1 MPSWRALLWLFF
13 TAGLTATALLVGL
26 HLSRPSRP
34 VIDERLTISILRS
47 EELAFLVTRRAATQ
61 VVIDHSET
69 DWWGEWRGVL
79 WATVSWRWG
88 VDVAKIGP
96 QDIRREGQAIIV
108 RLPEPELLDMG
119 VQPGSLGF
127 LSKST
132 AMPKLLDFT
141 RGGSQRQMLEQKL
154 HERAMQFAS
163 EQGLMPSR
171 AEIVRQAN
179 SVAAPLCTAGV
190 EVRFE

>member
-1 MPSWRALLWLFF
+1 
-13 TAGLTATALLVGL
+13 
-26 HLSRPSRP
+26 
-34 VIDERLTISILRS
+34 
-47 EELAFLVTRRAATQ
+47 
-61 VVIDHSET
+61 
-69 DWWGEWRGVL
+69 
-79 WATVSWRWG
+79 
-88 VDVAKIGP
+88 
-96 QDIRREGQAIIV
+96 
-108 RLPEPELLDMG
+108 MG

-132 AMPKLLDFT
+132 AMPKLLDFA

-190 EVRFE
+190 EVKFE